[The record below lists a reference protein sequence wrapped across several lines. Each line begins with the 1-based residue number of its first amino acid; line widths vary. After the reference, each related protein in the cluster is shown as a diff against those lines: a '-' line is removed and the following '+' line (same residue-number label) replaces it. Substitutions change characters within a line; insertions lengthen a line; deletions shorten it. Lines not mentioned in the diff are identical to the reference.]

1 MNLFQPTHK
10 LIAPAGEEIP
20 VMLVSKTANR
30 NYLVISEIEY
40 EEGSEPCYEWHPD
53 CGVTYAGM
61 QLEGLEILPFYEKS
75 YHFIQNKSDQN
86 LSDRLMV
93 L

>member
-1 MNLFQPTHK
+1 MNPFEPTHK

-20 VMLVSKTANR
+20 VMLVLKTENT

-53 CGVTYAGM
+53 RGVTYAGM
-61 QLEGLEILPFYEKS
+61 QLEGLEIFPFNENS
-75 YHFIQNKSDQN
+75 YHFIQNKTDQN
-86 LSDRLMV
+86 LNDRLMV